1 MSAAQGSPA
10 LAVALETSTRR
21 PSIAARF
28 RGEVHERVLDA
39 GRAHAADLLP
49 ALERL
54 LADLGASPR
63 ELGAVL
69 CGTGPGSYTG
79 LRVGAA
85 TALGLARASG
95 AERCGV
101 PSFEALAYA
110 ALGPA
115 REGLVLLDARAGE
128 LYLAR
133 YRKTPSGLETREA
146 PRVAQRAELA
156 ELDTRDLRVLADDAA
171 LAAAGWSDAP
181 PRDLVRDAH
190 PSAAVVLA
198 LGLERLARGSVVGV
212 EPLYLRPFAVRSQRR

>member
-1 MSAAQGSPA
+1 MSAAQGSPG

-28 RGEVHERVLDA
+28 RGEVHERGLDS

-95 AERCGV
+95 AALCGV
-101 PSFEALAYA
+101 PSFEALAFA
-110 ALGPA
+110 ALEPGQ
-115 REGLVLLDARAGE
+115 EGLVLFDARAGE

-133 YRKTPSGLETREA
+133 YLRTSSGLEVRDA
-146 PRVAQRAELA
+146 PRVTTRAELA
-156 ELDTRDLRVLADDAA
+156 GVDTRELRVLADDAA
-171 LAAAGWSDAP
+171 LAAAGWSDVP
-181 PRDLVRDAH
+181 PRDRIRDAH

-198 LGLERLARGSVVGV
+198 LGVERLARGAVVGV